1 MDIYHIW
8 FNLKPG
14 TGDTEI
20 SDRLAGYL
28 GHLKEQGL
36 IVGWRLTRRK
46 LGLGPRELGEF
57 HAMIELRDL
66 QQLDH
71 AFARVASRSEPV
83 EALHFAVNS
92 MVSNA
97 VFALYR
103 DFPDPIRQRGEEKF

>member
-1 MDIYHIW
+1 VDIYHVW

-14 TGDTEI
+14 TVDTEF
-20 SDRLAGYL
+20 SDRLGVYL

-57 HAMIELRDL
+57 HAMIEVRDL
-66 QQLDH
+66 QQLDQ
-71 AFARVASRSEPV
+71 AFSRVASRSEPV
-83 EALHFAVNS
+83 ESIHFAVNS
-92 MVSNA
+92 MVDDA
-97 VFALYR
+97 IFALYR